1 MSVNSTNGTTGAAG
15 TAGSQAQQ
23 AANAA
28 AQSLSGNFNTF
39 LTLLTAQIQNQDPLQ
54 PMDSTQF
61 TQQLVEM
68 TGVQETIATNQN
80 LAQLLTLTQASQS
93 ANLVNYIGTTVT
105 ANGNATSLSNGQ
117 ANWQYQ
123 LPTAAQNVTLTVANS
138 SGATVFTQAG
148 TTNEGSNSFSWN
160 GSTTSGAQ
168 APDGIYTLSVAAT
181 GANGSAI
188 TATTQVSGQ
197 VTGVETDSGQQFLDI
212 GSSKVEPSA
221 VLSVSGSASSTT
233 SSAIT
238 SLVNALTGI

>member
-1 MSVNSTNGTTGAAG
+1 MSVNSTTNASG

-80 LAQLLTLTQASQS
+80 LAQLLTLSQASQS
-93 ANLVNYIGTTVT
+93 ASLVNYIGTTVT
-105 ANGNATSLSNGQ
+105 ANGNATSLNDGQ

-123 LPTAAQNVTLTVANS
+123 LPTAAQNVTLTVTNS
-138 SGATVFTQAG
+138 SGTKVFTQAG
-148 TTNEGSNSFSWN
+148 TTNEGSNTFTWN
-160 GSTTSGAQ
+160 GKTTSGTQ
-168 APDGIYTLSVAAT
+168 APDGVYTLSVAAT
-181 GANGSAI
+181 NANGGAI
-188 TATTQVSGQ
+188 TATTQVTGQ
-197 VTGVETDSGQQFLDI
+197 VTGIETDSGQQFLDI

-221 VLSVSGSASSTT
+221 VLTVTGGTGSAT
-233 SSAIT
+233 SSALT
-238 SLVNALTGI
+238 NLVNTLTGS